1 MSYATKHIA
10 RLGIF
15 LLYPLLDNLG
25 ERGVAGFVPQDY
37 LSGGLIDNYYVVI
50 LIYYLHRETF
60 FDLKVQK
67 Y

>member
-25 ERGVAGFVPQDY
+25 EWCVAGFVPLDY
-37 LSGGLIDNYYVVI
+37 FSGGFIDNYYVVI
-50 LIYYLHRETF
+50 LINYLDCEKCF
-60 FDLKVQK
+60 LF
-67 Y
+67 